1 MRVSKVLFIAVVLL
15 YVQSAKAQAWLELKE
30 KGANFNQIQEAYLK
44 ENARKLK
51 EFNREL
57 LEEANGK
64 AAKSPKFEK
73 EMESMIQYNRWA
85 AFVGPRVREA
95 KGDISAMSEGMFRAL
110 VKKNGELQSRAA
122 NWTLVGPQS
131 TPASGGNGRINA
143 VRPHPTDANTLFACS
158 PAGGL
163 WKSINAGGSWTPIS
177 NSIAAVG
184 ATDVAFDPT
193 NPNTMYLATGDG
205 EAADVLTL
213 GVYKST
219 DAGATWN
226 PTTLVFNLSD
236 AKTLSKILVNPTNG
250 NTIIVGGRAGIY
262 RSIDAGAT
270 WTQTSTAGVRD
281 LEFKPNDPSVVYAGG
296 YGASAGFWRSTDGGA
311 TWTKNT
317 TSMTTGIQRVAVAVS
332 PLNANYVY
340 ALAAKTSTYGF
351 EGLYLSTDGGTTFTK
366 KSATPNILGWYNG
379 TAAQTDA
386 TDGQGW
392 YDLSLSVNPT
402 NINNIQT
409 GGVNIWSSADAGTTW
424 TKRSAWEAASTATNY
439 VHADNHDLTYS
450 GSVLY
455 AGNDGGVFKSLDNG
469 VTWTDI
475 SSNLSNAQL
484 YGLGLSTSSPTTIIS
499 GHQDNG
505 TNLTTN
511 GTSWSEVNGGDG
523 MLCFIDRTSNTNMYS
538 TIYNGKLYKST
549 NSGASFTNIYTV
561 PGGGWVT
568 PWLQDPVT
576 ATTLYA
582 GGSNIYKS
590 INSGSTWAV
599 SSSLSGG
606 TGNTLTFVS
615 IDVSK
620 TNNQVIYASADVTS
634 STTGAFVGSKVYKST
649 NAGSTWVEIQTGLPA
664 SAVLG
669 VHADVNDA
677 NKVYVGIASYTGNAV
692 FCSTNGGT
700 TWTNISAGL
709 PQVPANCFI
718 TQTSAVGVVYCGTDL
733 GVYFSDNS
741 GATWQSFT
749 NGMPGVPVK
758 DLEIYY
764 GNGSLV
770 AATYGRG
777 IWKSSLNGFNQAPSV
792 SITSPTTGAVFA
804 SPATVTINA
813 NASDAD
819 GTVSNVEFYNGTTLL
834 GSLNVAPYSFTWSN
848 VAVGSYVLTAKA
860 YDNNNASTTS
870 TAVNISV
877 SVAND
882 AGISAIATPNGT
894 VGTASFTPSVSLR
907 NFGSTSLT
915 SASILYKVDNG
926 TESSFAWTGSLASG
940 ATASVTLPSVT
951 GYASGNHTFTA
962 RAANPNGGVDG
973 NAANDATTSNFSYS
987 TCSNSNEPADNS
999 SSTSTVLAV
1008 NTSVNSQIGSTTDVD
1023 YFKFT
1028 TTNAAPKINITLTNL
1043 PGDYDITLYRS
1054 KANGTIGTAI
1064 TSSTNSGTISEAITY
1079 NTPTAGAIYYIRVIG
1094 YNGANSTS
1102 VCYNLGL
1109 NTSSTNF
1116 IRPFEGNAK
1125 SDKLTEGVMLKVYP
1139 NPANEAFTI
1148 QYNAVQE
1155 GEYDVKIYDILGK
1168 EMVSLKKEFALGQN
1182 AYEVKTTELPKG
1194 IYLVKVSNDNQS
1206 DVNKLIIE
1214 K

>member
-1 MRVSKVLFIAVVLL
+1 MRISKVLFIALVLL
-15 YVQSAKAQAWLELKE
+15 SVQSAKAQTWLELKD
-30 KGANFNQIQEAYLK
+30 KGANFNQIQEAFLK
-44 ENARKLK
+44 ESALKLN
-51 EFNREL
+51 EANQEL

-73 EMESMIQYNRWA
+73 AMKSMIQYNRWA

-95 KGDISAMSEGMFRAL
+95 QGDISAMSEGMFRAL
-110 VKKNGELQSRAA
+110 VKKNSELQSRAA
-122 NWTLVGPQS
+122 NWTLIGPQS
-131 TPASGGNGRINA
+131 TPTSGGNGRINA

-163 WKSINAGGSWTPIS
+163 WKSTNAGGSWSAIS
-177 NSIAAVG
+177 SSIAAAG

-193 NPNTMYLATGDG
+193 NTNTMYLATGDG

-219 DAGATWN
+219 DGGSTWN

-250 NTIIVGGRAGIY
+250 NTIIVGGRSGIY
-262 RSIDAGAT
+262 RSTDAGAT

-281 LEFKPNDPSVVYAGG
+281 LEFKPGNPSVVYAGG
-296 YGASAGFWRSTDGGA
+296 YGTTAGFWRSNDGGA

-317 TSMTTGIQRVAVAVS
+317 TSMSSGLQRVAIAVS

-340 ALAAKTSTYGF
+340 ALAAKTSTTGF

-366 KSATPNILGWYNG
+366 KSSSPNILGWYNG
-379 TAAQTDA
+379 TASQDDA
-386 TDGQGW
+386 VDGQGW
-392 YDLSLSVNPT
+392 YDLSLSISPT
-402 NINNIQT
+402 NIDNIQT
-409 GGVNIWSSADAGTTW
+409 GGINIWSSANGGATW
-424 TKRSAWEAASTATNY
+424 TKRTAWDASSSASNY
-439 VHADNHDLTYS
+439 VHADIHDLNYG

-455 AGNDGGVFKSLDNG
+455 SGNDGGVFKSLDNG

-484 YGLGLSTSSPTTIIS
+484 YGLGLSASSPTTIIS

-523 MLCFIDRTSNTNMYS
+523 MLCFIDRTNNSNMFS
-538 TIYNGKLYKST
+538 TVYNGKLFKST
-549 NSGASFTNIYTV
+549 NGGASFTNIYTI

-582 GGSNIYKS
+582 GGSNIYRS
-590 INSGSTWAV
+590 TNSGTGWSAI
-599 SSSLSGG
+599 SSLSGG
-606 TGNTLTFVS
+606 TGNILTFVS
-615 IDVSK
+615 IDVAK

-634 STTGAFVGSKVYKST
+634 SATGAFVGSKVYKST
-649 NAGSTWVEIQTGLPA
+649 NGGSTWTEIQTGLPA
-664 SAVLG
+664 GAILG
-669 VHADVNDA
+669 VHVDVNDA
-677 NKVYVGIASYTGNAV
+677 NKVYVGRASYTGNSV

-700 TWTNISAGL
+700 TWTNISTGL
-709 PQVPANCFI
+709 PQVPTTCFV
-718 TQTSAVGVVYCGTDL
+718 TQTSATGVVYCGTDL
-733 GVYFSDNS
+733 GVYFSNNS
-741 GATWQSFT
+741 GATWQSYT
-749 NGMPGVPVK
+749 NGMPGVPVR

-770 AATYGRG
+770 AATFGRG
-777 IWKSSLNGFNQAPSV
+777 IWQSNLNGFNQTPSV
-792 SITSPTTGAVFA
+792 SITSPSNGAVFG

-813 NASDAD
+813 TATDGD

-834 GSLNVAPYSFTWSN
+834 GSDNVAPYSFTWSN
-848 VAVGSYVLTAKA
+848 VAVGSYVITAKA
-860 YDNNNASTTS
+860 YDNNNAATTS
-870 TAVNISV
+870 AAVNISV

-894 VGTASFTPSVSLR
+894 VGTASVTPSVSLR
-907 NFGSTSLT
+907 NFGSATLT
-915 SASILYKVDNG
+915 TAAILYKVDNG
-926 TESSFAWTGSLASG
+926 TESTFNWTGSLASG
-940 ATASVTLPSVT
+940 ATASVSLPSVT
-951 GYASGNHTFTA
+951 GYAAGNHTFTA
-962 RAANPNGGVDG
+962 RAASPNGGVDG
-973 NAANDATTSNFSYS
+973 NATNDATTTNFSFS
-987 TCSNSNEPADNS
+987 SCSNNNEPANNVS
-999 SSTSTVLAV
+999 TTSTILAV
-1008 NTSVNSQIGSTTDVD
+1008 NTNVNSQIGSTTDVD
-1023 YFKFT
+1023 YYKFT
-1028 TTNAAPKINITLTNL
+1028 TTTAAPKIKIALTNL
-1043 PGDYDITLYRS
+1043 PADYEMTLYRS
-1054 KANGTIGTAI
+1054 KANGTLSTAI
-1064 TSSTNSGTISEAITY
+1064 VSSTNSGIVSETITY
-1079 NTPTAGAIYYIRVIG
+1079 NTATVGATYYLKVFG
-1094 YNGANSTS
+1094 YSGANSTS
-1102 VCYNLGL
+1102 VCYNLAL

-1125 SDKLTEGVMLKVYP
+1125 TDKLTEGVLLKLYP

-1148 QYNAVQE
+1148 QYNAVEE
-1155 GEYDVKIYDILGK
+1155 GEYDVKVYDILGK
-1168 EMVSLKKEFALGQN
+1168 EMIGLKKEFTLGQN
-1182 AYEVKTTELPKG
+1182 AYEVKTSELPKG

-1206 DVNKLIIE
+1206 NVNKLIIE